1 LEVDIKKIVIVVRAL
16 PFNTPR
22 NAEAL
27 RCAVGMTLEDDNHV
41 SVAFVGDGVWTAASL
56 DSEAASSR
64 DLRKHVE
71 ALEMMEAEM
80 MAEQETLAARNLE
93 PSFQGIEIK
102 PRDLIDGLIKDADV
116 VMPF

>member
-1 LEVDIKKIVIVVRAL
+1 
-16 PFNTPR
+16 
-22 NAEAL
+22 
-27 RCAVGMTLEDDNHV
+27 MTLEDDNHV
-41 SVAFVGDGVWTAASL
+41 SVAFVGDGVWTAASF

-80 MAEQETLAARNLE
+80 MAEQEALAARNLE
-93 PSFQGIEIK
+93 PSSFQGIEIK